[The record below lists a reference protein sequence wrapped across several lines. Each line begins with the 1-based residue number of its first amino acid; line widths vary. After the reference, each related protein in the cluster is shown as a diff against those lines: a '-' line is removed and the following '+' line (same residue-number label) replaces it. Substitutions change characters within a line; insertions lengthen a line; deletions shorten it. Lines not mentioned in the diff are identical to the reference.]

1 MITFGNDILVLFP
14 TDIILVLVQSDAN
27 YGEKVVCFRIWQGK
41 GWQPALSTSFISQ
54 QRNSWGSS
62 IMGIWVIVNMQWAI
76 EREDSFFKK
85 PTLPRFLFNQPT
97 DKELTDLNPIIS
109 KRHDGCKIK
118 VGRLQGYY
126 IKQSRESPSKLSSK
140 FPLFLC
146 LGWTSWAFSKIL
158 AAILSEM
165 RETPSLKN
173 CSLNL
178 VSSSFDR
185 PTPIVFHSPKPPLH
199 V

>member
-1 MITFGNDILVLFP
+1 
-14 TDIILVLVQSDAN
+14 
-27 YGEKVVCFRIWQGK
+27 
-41 GWQPALSTSFISQ
+41 
-54 QRNSWGSS
+54 
-62 IMGIWVIVNMQWAI
+62 MQWAI

-109 KRHDGCKIK
+109 KRRDGCKIK

-146 LGWTSWAFSKIL
+146 LG
-158 AAILSEM
+158 
-165 RETPSLKN
+165 
-173 CSLNL
+173 
-178 VSSSFDR
+178 
-185 PTPIVFHSPKPPLH
+185 
-199 V
+199 